1 LSIGDQVVST
11 IAHSDS
17 TGSFAVGDVGT
28 VKGPCNNASVD
39 RWFKDEFRVEQRV
52 LVEFAG
58 GMKASMV
65 AATSLVKADSR
76 LGAYYRSGRLAGGL
90 SIGDQVVSTIAH
102 SDSTG
107 TYAVGDVGTVKGPCN
122 NASLDRVEE
131 RVLVEFAGMQNVNPL
146 TTLLVK
152 ADSRLGA
159 YYRSGRLAGGLSVGD
174 GVSTIQVNFFE
185 PARTRWLSYRAMVHA
200 QPSPDW
206 KDLGLFWEHEP
217 TPLQCA
223 QKRLAFALM
232 LRACA
237 THPLLTDV
245 DVAELVGNKV
255 VTRADPR
262 PRCREI
268 MRKLGSERGCKW
280 LETEWVA
287 GTCPLAARVVD
298 TCIANGFA
306 LAVQRKLVC
315 SGPLVI
321 YSLLVGSQ
329 RLPRRT
335 DYQDTTFSL
344 IRNMNREGC
353 SETKPRSQRRK
364 AQNDAATFGKA
375 GENQHGKG
383 GVVDSRG
390 RAAGTNDC
398 SYQHSVGGSSCKATS
413 GS

>member
-1 LSIGDQVVST
+1 LLSNSSSQ
-11 IAHSDS
+11 ACARRH
-17 TGSFAVGDVGT
+17 
-28 VKGPCNNASVD
+28 
-39 RWFKDEFRVEQRV
+39 
-52 LVEFAG
+52 
-58 GMKASMV
+58 
-65 AATSLVKADSR
+65 AAAL
-76 LGAYYRSGRLAGGL
+76 LLARP
-90 SIGDQVVSTIAH
+90 Q
-102 SDSTG
+102 
-107 TYAVGDVGTVKGPCN
+107 
-122 NASLDRVEE
+122 
-131 RVLVEFAGMQNVNPL
+131 
-146 TTLLVK
+146 
-152 ADSRLGA
+152 
-159 YYRSGRLAGGLSVGD
+159 
-174 GVSTIQVNFFE
+174 
-185 PARTRWLSYRAMVHA
+185 ARTRWLSYLAMVHA

-287 GTCPLAARVVD
+287 GTCPLAACAVD
-298 TCIANGFA
+298 TLTCIANGFA

-335 DYQDTTFSL
+335 DYQDTTFIHL

-364 AQNDAATFGKA
+364 AQSDAATLGKA
-375 GENQHGKG
+375 GENRHGKG
-383 GVVDSRG
+383 GVV
-390 RAAGTNDC
+390 AGAVRH
-398 SYQHSVGGSSCKATS
+398 Q
-413 GS
+413 